1 MFQTFKN
8 FLKHSFVYSISNVAV
23 KASGIILLPIY
34 TKYFTVEEFGRLGLI
49 LAIIIILTHVVVL
62 GQGQSILR
70 FSNPQYSN
78 WNVKSV
84 LFSLTVLVIIS
95 SLIFASIAEVTLDP
109 LAALFGNPAD
119 YYSSLH
125 IAIYIICVTVLN
137 SLFQNKLRADE
148 KSVFY
153 TVLNIIK
160 LIVLMIVTIY
170 LVAGEQI
177 GINGVLIGQLASE
190 VFALLII
197 LPTMVKQMEI
207 KFNIDI
213 IRISLVFGLPLI
225 FSALSMTLLNVSD
238 RFLIKFL
245 ASEEALGLYELGY
258 RVAGILN
265 MFFIMPLSLTLLP
278 IAYKI
283 YNQPGDKEY
292 YKKIMTYVTF
302 LLMWGGIFLAIYSKE
317 IISLFASSESYIP
330 AYKVVPV
337 ILLAYVFF
345 GMSMVS
351 SLGMYLTGKT
361 IYIAVITIVSA
372 AVNIGLNFIL
382 IPVYGIMGAAIN
394 TLAAFVLLYFI
405 SLIISNHYYKINFE
419 KIKLLILVVLG
430 TGLFFLSNLI
440 IIYELWLSLL
450 FKLLLVVAFPVILYM
465 ISFYDPGEIRIVKGF
480 IKKWKSPGDWIQ
492 NLKSEGINFFNKD

>member
-49 LAIIIILTHVVVL
+49 LAIIIILTQVVML

-70 FSNPQYSN
+70 FNNPQYGR

-84 LFSLTVLVIIS
+84 LFSLTILVVIT
-95 SLIFASIAEVTLDP
+95 SLIFIFLAEATLNP
-109 LAALFGNPAD
+109 VANLLGRPAD
-119 YYSSLH
+119 YYSSLKL
-125 IAIYIICVTVLN
+125 AIYIISMTVIN

-148 KSVFY
+148 RSVFY
-153 TVLNIIK
+153 TILNIIK

-170 LVAGEQI
+170 LVAGKEI
-177 GINGVLIGQLASE
+177 GINGVLIGQLTSE

-197 LPTMVKQMEI
+197 LPTMIKQMEI
-207 KFNIDI
+207 KFNKEVIQAS
-213 IRISLVFGLPLI
+213 IRFGLPLI
-225 FSALSMTLLNVSD
+225 FSALSFTLLNVSD

-245 ASEEALGLYELGY
+245 ANEEALGLYELGY

-283 YNQPGDKEY
+283 YNQPGDKNY

-302 LLMWGGIFLAIYSKE
+302 LLMWGALFLAVYSKE
-317 IISLFASSESYIP
+317 IILLFSSNDSFIP
-330 AYKVVPV
+330 AFEVVPV
-337 ILLAYVFF
+337 ILLSYVFF
-345 GMSMVS
+345 GMSMVA
-351 SLGMYLTGKT
+351 SLGMYLVGQT
-361 IYIAVITIVSA
+361 IYIAVITIISA
-372 AVNIGLNFIL
+372 AVNIGLNFLL

-394 TLAAFVLLYFI
+394 TLIAFVLLYF
-405 SLIISNHYYKINFE
+405 LFLFISNRYYKIYFE
-419 KIKLLILVVLG
+419 NIKLILLVALGSILFLI
-430 TGLFFLSNLI
+430 THFINI
-440 IIYELWLSLL
+440 DTLWLNLT
-450 FKLLLVVAFPVILYM
+450 FKFLIVVTFPIILYLT
-465 ISFYDPGEIRIVKGF
+465 SFYDPGEVRIMKGF
-480 IKKWKSPGDWIQ
+480 YKKWKNPADWVD
-492 NLKSEGINFFNKD
+492 NLRKEGFNYFNKD